1 MAGSRNGAG
10 VKAAGT
16 SARRHGGWALA
27 LLVGAG
33 AAAAAEP
40 PQKPLIDGFVAHSGL
55 PRSAVVS
62 AKPEIVVAIRDR
74 DALRPGEGAQ
84 KVRLQGEAA
93 DEEMA
98 GRLGY
103 HSMRSSVEIN
113 CETRRDRVVEME
125 VFPQHNLKGP
135 GQKRPVPGGWVQPSE
150 DAYLADVIRTVCRAP
165 RPALA
170 EAAVEA
176 PQLRPALNPAAKAPT
191 HPAPTALAKAA
202 PPPAVLARSEPPR
215 SEHQPVGSEPPMPRL
230 MTVVAPASPPQPRA
244 GTATLQAQVG
254 ALNTETDARRALDRL
269 SPALPRGLS
278 TRVETATVG
287 GRTYYRAMITGFA
300 AAAEAQAFC
309 AEQRRRAAPC
319 MVR

>member
-1 MAGSRNGAG
+1 M
-10 VKAAGT
+10 
-16 SARRHGGWALA
+16 ALA

-33 AAAAAEP
+33 AGGAAEP
-40 PQKPLIDGFVAHSGL
+40 AQKPLIDGFVAHSGL

-62 AKPEIVVAIRDR
+62 VKPEIVVAIHDR
-74 DALRPGEGAQ
+74 DALKPADGAQ

-98 GRLGY
+98 ERLGY
-103 HSMRSSVEIN
+103 RSMRSSVEIN

-125 VFPQHNLKGP
+125 VFPQHDLKGP

-165 RPALA
+165 RPAAA
-170 EAAVEA
+170 EVVAQVATET
-176 PQLRPALNPAAKAPT
+176 PQLRPALDTATKPSPRPAASAPARAAKAV
-191 HPAPTALAKAA
+191 
-202 PPPAVLARSEPPR
+202 PPPLILARSEPPGPAPAR
-215 SEHQPVGSEPPMPRL
+215 SDPPAPRL
-230 MTVVAPASPPQPRA
+230 MAVVAPAPASPSPARTP
-244 GTATLQAQVG
+244 TPTLQAQVG
-254 ALNTETDARRALDRL
+254 ALSSEAAARRALDKL
-269 SPALPRGLS
+269 SPTLPRGLS

-300 AAAEAQAFC
+300 ALSQAQAFC
-309 AEQRRRAAPC
+309 VEQRSRAAPC